1 MNLHAMPHT
10 FKYLRSA
17 AMAAMSLSLALS
29 LAGCTS
35 DPGTPLEQAPLYGAT
50 IGGPFELTNAEGK
63 TVRWSDFAG
72 KYRIVYF
79 GYTYCPD
86 ICPTDVQRMSQ
97 GLQQFEQA
105 NPGLGAQIQPIFIT
119 IDPERDNRQV
129 VGKFVGNF
137 HPRLIGLTGTP
148 EQIKSAAKAFAI
160 PYSKGEVP
168 ESGNYLMEHYAITYL
183 FGPDGQPIAT
193 LPTDLGAEAVAE
205 ELAKWVR

>member
-1 MNLHAMPHT
+1 MPHT
-10 FKYLRSA
+10 FKYICAA
-17 AMAAMSLSLALS
+17 AMAALSVS
-29 LAGCTS
+29 LAGCNS
-35 DPGTPLEQAPLYGAT
+35 PAGPSIEEAPLSGAT
-50 IGGPFELTNAEGK
+50 IGGPFELTGTDGR
-63 TVRWSDFAG
+63 TVRWSDFDG
-72 KYRIVYF
+72 QYRIVYF

-86 ICPTDVQRMSQ
+86 VCPTDVQRMSQ

-129 VGKFVGNF
+129 VGEFVGNF

-168 ESGNYLMEHYAITYL
+168 ESGNYLMEHYVITYL

-193 LPTDLGAEAVAE
+193 LPTDLGADAVAA
-205 ELAKWVR
+205 ELARWVR